1 MNEYMNEEKR
11 KHGKEACDFYNK
23 YMASSSDTP
32 LQADDLEDDM
42 PEDSPTRV
50 SPLKAWQ
57 IEQCKHMTRK
67 ALSARL
73 GFNIVGS
80 PRTARPRFF
89 GIAAAV
95 LILFG
100 VGIMLTW
107 LDLQPVPQHRLQQ
120 LAHCV
125 TDTTITLPDGTRVDL
140 QAGSSL
146 SIADDFG
153 RSSRVVALSGQAFFD
168 VATDS
173 ARLFTVEAG
182 QLHAVVHGTSFNV
195 LAHPGQAISEITVSS
210 GCVEVKKAH
219 GGHSFGRYRHG
230 DQITYDASTGR
241 ESVGKV
247 DVGDMTEWR
256 SHEFHLTDATLPQ
269 FREKMRRYFGVEVT
283 VAQGA
288 ISPSARINCSVTTT
302 RPTVGNVMEAV
313 CTIFGASYRQQGSR
327 VIIYPANNI

>member
-11 KHGKEACDFYNK
+11 KHAKEACDFYNK

-107 LDLQPVPQHRLQQ
+107 RDLQPVPQHRLQQ

-219 GGHSFGRYRHG
+219 GGHSFGRYHHG
-230 DQITYDASTGR
+230 DQIAYDARTAR
-241 ESVGKV
+241 ATVHQV
-247 DVGDMTEWR
+247 DVDDMTEWQR
-256 SHEFHLTDATLPQ
+256 HEFRLTDATRQQ
-269 FREKMRRYFGVEVT
+269 FCDKIRRHFGKEIVIRDN
-283 VAQGA
+283 A
-288 ISPSARINCSVTTT
+288 IDASARINYSATAA
-302 RPTVGNVMEAV
+302 RPTVTNVMNDICVIFNVHYADLGNV
-313 CTIFGASYRQQGSR
+313 
-327 VIIYPANNI
+327 IIISTR

>member
-57 IEQCKHMTRK
+57 IEQCKRMTRK

-107 LDLQPVPQHRLQQ
+107 RDLQPAPQHRLLQ

-210 GCVEVKKAH
+210 GCVEVKKAY

>member
-11 KHGKEACDFYNK
+11 KRAKEACDFYNK
-23 YMASSSDTP
+23 YMATSSDTP
-32 LQADDLEDDM
+32 LRADDLEDDM
-42 PEDSPTRV
+42 PDDSPTRV
-50 SPLKAWQ
+50 SPLQAWQ
-57 IEQCKHMTRK
+57 IEQCKRMTRK

-80 PRTARPRFF
+80 PRTARLRFF
-89 GIAAAV
+89 GIAATV

-100 VGIMLTW
+100 VGFMLTQR
-107 LDLQPVPQHRLQQ
+107 DLQPASQHRLQQ
-120 LAHCV
+120 LAHCL

-153 RSSRVVALSGQAFFD
+153 RSSRVVAMSGQAFFD

-173 ARLFTVEAG
+173 DRLFTVEAG

-210 GCVEVKKAH
+210 GCVEVKKAY

-327 VIIYPANNI
+327 IIIYPANNI

>member
-1 MNEYMNEEKR
+1 
-11 KHGKEACDFYNK
+11 
-23 YMASSSDTP
+23 MAHRSLDQ
-32 LQADDLEDDM
+32 LDKKILRLIADDARIPFLEVARECNVSGAAIHQRIQKLTNLGILKGSQFVIDPEKIGYETCAYMGLNLKNPENFDDVV
-42 PEDSPTRV
+42 E
-50 SPLKAWQ
+50 
-57 IEQCKHMTRK
+57 
-67 ALSARL
+67 AL
-73 GFNIVGS
+73 
-80 PRTARPRFF
+80 
-89 GIAAAV
+89 

-100 VGIMLTW
+100 VGFMLTQR
-107 LDLQPVPQHRLQQ
+107 DLQPASQHRLQQ
-120 LAHCV
+120 LAHCL

-153 RSSRVVALSGQAFFD
+153 RSSRVVAMSGQAFFD

-173 ARLFTVEAG
+173 DRLFTVEAG

-210 GCVEVKKAH
+210 GCVEVKKAY

>member
-1 MNEYMNEEKR
+1 MSELRNQLIR
-11 KHGKEACDFYNK
+11 EACDFYNRH
-23 YMASSSDTP
+23 MRHTDDAPVLETDIEEELSSALP
-32 LQADDLEDDM
+32 
-42 PEDSPTRV
+42 V
-50 SPLKAWQ
+50 SPDCRRE
-57 IEQCKHMTRK
+57 IEACKRMTRR
-67 ALSARL
+67 ALSRRL
-73 GFNIVGS
+73 GFRVGVSHRNNTVRMAWRYWGAAAMLVLLAGVGFLLVGQRFSSPS
-80 PRTARPRFF
+80 PRMQLLARC
-89 GIAAAV
+89 AA
-95 LILFG
+95 
-100 VGIMLTW
+100 
-107 LDLQPVPQHRLQQ
+107 
-120 LAHCV
+120 
-125 TDTTITLPDGTRVDL
+125 DTTVTLPDGTRVDL
-140 QAGSSL
+140 QGGSSL

-153 RSSRVVALSGQAFFD
+153 RSSRVVAMSGQAFFD

-173 ARLFTVEAG
+173 DRLFTVEAG

-195 LAHPGQAISEITVSS
+195 LAHPGQTVSEITVSS

-230 DQITYDASTGR
+230 DQITYDASTSR

-256 SHEFHLTDATLPQ
+256 SHEFHLTDATLPP

-327 VIIYPANNI
+327 IIIYPANNI

>member
-11 KHGKEACDFYNK
+11 KHAKEACDFYNK
-23 YMASSSDTP
+23 YMTSSSDTP

-50 SPLKAWQ
+50 SPLKAWH

-107 LDLQPVPQHRLQQ
+107 RDLQPVPQHRLQQ

-153 RSSRVVALSGQAFFD
+153 RSSRVVAMSGQAFFD

-173 ARLFTVEAG
+173 DRLFTVEAG

-195 LAHPGQAISEITVSS
+195 LAHPGQAVSEITVSS

-230 DQITYDASTGR
+230 DQITYDASTRR